1 MKRILILLASIA
13 AFVLPMLAFAPAA
26 QAATGVVT
34 NGTGWTGSLTA
45 NGPENRCTLAAV
57 GYDQYGN
64 KRYNTQGLFAK
75 WTPQQAYLNGTEVN
89 FTVDNLFNKNF
100 RPALSGDRAYT
111 KGRDAKISVTR
122 FF

>member
-1 MKRILILLASIA
+1 IGDL
-13 AFVLPMLAFAPAA
+13 F
-26 QAATGVVT
+26 
-34 NGTGWTGSLTA
+34 
-45 NGPENRCTLAAV
+45 
-57 GYDQYGN
+57 YDQYGN

-75 WTPQQAYLNGTEVN
+75 WTPQQAYLKGTEVN